1 MPMTAVGNFEV
12 PPLGIGTWAMG
23 GPFSS
28 PTGEPVGWGPADDVE
43 SVKALQ
49 RSFELGVR
57 LFDTADVYGCG
68 HSEMLVGKA
77 FASMRDEVVIATK
90 WGCRFDVAT
99 RRMID
104 HDGSV
109 EYLRRAV
116 EGSLRRLGTDRIDV
130 YQLHIGDLGLE
141 EAAPLRDECEALV
154 TAGKIRSYGWSTD
167 DPERAR
173 FFAAGEHGVAA
184 QADINVLFD
193 NPAMYEGADFAVL
206 CRRPLA
212 MGLLARETFTD
223 LPADDVRV
231 TNPSWLRFFVDGR
244 PSPEFL
250 KAREAIR
257 DVLTSGGRT
266 LVQGALAW
274 FWARSP
280 QLIPIPGIRTVAQ
293 VEENAAALSFGPLS
307 PAELAQVESVLR

>member
-1 MPMTAVGNFEV
+1 MANFFDV
-12 PPLGIGTWAMG
+12 PALGIGTWAMG

-28 PTGEPVGWGPADDVE
+28 PTGEPVGWGATDDTE

-49 RSFELGVR
+49 RAFELGVR

-68 HSEMLVGKA
+68 HSETLVGQA
-77 FASMRDEVVIATK
+77 FASVRDEVVIATK
-90 WGCRFDVAT
+90 WGCAFDAGSKQ
-99 RRMID
+99 MIGN
-104 HDGSV
+104 DGTV
-109 EYLRRAV
+109 GYLRRAV
-116 EGSLRRLGTDRIDV
+116 EGSLRRLGTDRIDL
-130 YQLHIGDLGLE
+130 YQLHIGDLALS
-141 EAAPLRDECEALV
+141 EAALLRDECEALV
-154 TAGKIRSYGWSTD
+154 AAGKIRSYGWSTD

-173 FFAAGEHGVAA
+173 FFGEGSGCVAV
-184 QADINVLFD
+184 QADINLLFD
-193 NPAMYEGADFAVL
+193 NPEMYELDLAVL

-212 MGLLARETFTD
+212 MGLLARETFGE

-231 TNPSWLRFFVDGR
+231 TNPSWLRYFVDGR

-250 KAREAIR
+250 AAREAVR

-280 QLIPIPGIRTVAQ
+280 RLIPIPGIRTVAQ
-293 VEENAAALSFGPLS
+293 AEENAAALSFGPLS
-307 PAELAQVESVLR
+307 PGELAQVESVLR